1 MLVVAPLLSRP
12 SDSDGCEHALLWTP
26 KADWSLVLLLAVII
40 PVGAGAGAGG
50 DDENPDGPC
59 SELGPEA
66 DEACEDWDV
75 GM

>member
-1 MLVVAPLLSRP
+1 MPVA
-12 SDSDGCEHALLWTP
+12 
-26 KADWSLVLLLAVII
+26 IM

-50 DDENPDGPC
+50 DEEKPEGPW

-66 DEACEDWDV
+66 DEACEDWAV